1 MSTVTARETARDL
14 GRRAG
19 HSDWIEYAGRIGLVA
34 KAVSYALIGVLAI
47 QIPLGQGGQ
56 AADRQGV
63 LRRLATESWGT
74 AALVALAIGF
84 AGYALWRFAEA
95 LFDRRGKGDDAK
107 GLATRARAF
116 GIGVLYAASAA
127 LAVSLITSSSS
138 SSGSGSEKEETA
150 RVLEWPGGRWIVLAV
165 AIGFLADGLYNV
177 YRGWTT
183 KFRKRLKEHE
193 MHGAVRTWAIRS
205 GVLGHV
211 ARGVVFAMIGVFLGK
226 AAIEYDPDEAVGIDG
241 ALLKLVDAPLGPF
254 VLGVVAFGLIAYAV
268 YCLVEARFREI

>member
-1 MSTVTARETARDL
+1 MSSVTARGTAQDL
-14 GRRAG
+14 GHRAG
-19 HSDWIEYAGRIGLVA
+19 HSDWVEYAGRIGLVA
-34 KAVSYALIGVLAI
+34 KAVSYGLIGVLAI

-63 LRRLATESWGT
+63 LRQLATESWGT
-74 AALVALAIGF
+74 VALVALAIGF

-116 GIGVLYAASAA
+116 GIGVLYTASAV

-138 SSGSGSEKEETA
+138 SGSGSEQQETA
-150 RVLEWPGGRWIVLAV
+150 RVLEWPGGRWIVLA
-165 AIGFLADGLYNV
+165 AALGFIADGLYNV

-193 MHGAVRTWAIRS
+193 MHGAVHTWAIRS
-205 GVLGHV
+205 GALGHV
-211 ARGVVFAMIGVFLGK
+211 ARGVVFTMVGVFLGK
-226 AAIEYDPDEAVGIDG
+226 AALEYDPQEAVGIDG
-241 ALLKLVDAPLGPF
+241 ALLKLVEAPLGPF
-254 VLGVVAFGLIAYAV
+254 VLGLVAFGLIAYAV
-268 YCLVEARFREI
+268 YCLVEARYREI